1 MIVYDFGTLSSEE
14 SINGLEA
21 LLKEE
26 LKGLDV
32 SILANNVG
40 TTKYGLFHEATW

>member
-1 MIVYDFGTLSSEE
+1 MYDFANLSSEE

-21 LLKEE
+21 LLKKE
-26 LKGLDV
+26 LEGLDV

-40 TTKYGLFHEATW
+40 VTKFALFHEASW